1 MTKIN
6 NIKNAKKKNTYFK
19 FKVIVVVFVALI
31 GFGVYGVIKAS
42 DYIAERDEAIYMDGY
57 ESGRY
62 DELNQQT
69 EETIRKNLFNELQE
83 SVRAEV
89 RDKTQTNRQV
99 VLDKLAQ
106 IESGNGQ
113 KRKILD
119 TNGRYSLGL
128 YHFQAKTVQD
138 LYRRYYGKKITIQEA
153 VAIAQDD
160 KLSTQLAHDAIFVK
174 GEKFHWKISMC
185 KMGELKKGCL
195 TQKQINNLFAKK

>member
-1 MTKIN
+1 MKIN
-6 NIKNAKKKNTYFK
+6 NKNAKKKNTYFK

-42 DYIAERDEAIYMDGY
+42 DYVASRDAEIFNTGY
-57 ESGRY
+57 EMGRY
-62 DELNQQT
+62 DQLNEDAENT
-69 EETIRKNLFNELQE
+69 E
-83 SVRAEV
+83 AEIKANQAQSKK
-89 RDKTQTNRQV
+89 DILN
-99 VLDKLAQ
+99 KLAQ

-138 LYRRYYGKKITIQEA
+138 LYKRYYGKKITIQEA

-174 GEKFHWKISMC
+174 GEKFHWLLSMC
-185 KMGELKKGCL
+185 KLGELKKGCL

>member
-1 MTKIN
+1 MKIN
-6 NIKNAKKKNTYFK
+6 NKNAKKNKTYKKLYFLA
-19 FKVIVVVFVALI
+19 VVFVALI

-42 DYIAERDEAIYMDGY
+42 DYIASRDAEIFNTGY
-57 ESGRY
+57 EAGRY
-62 DELNQQT
+62 DQLNEDAENT
-69 EETIRKNLFNELQE
+69 E
-83 SVRAEV
+83 AEIKANQAQSKK
-89 RDKTQTNRQV
+89 DILN
-99 VLDKLAQ
+99 KLAQ

-128 YHFQAKTVQD
+128 YHFQAKTVKD
-138 LYRRYYGKKITIQEA
+138 LYKRYYGKKITIQEA

-174 GEKFHWKISMC
+174 GEKFHWLLSMC